1 MNDHKRPFASDGER
15 PEALIRMDDALI
27 GALIDLYSRDN
38 HLHYFFLGAGGG
50 DFGGAEGR

>member
-15 PEALIRMDDALI
+15 PEAVIRMDDALI
-27 GALIDLYSRDN
+27 GALIHLYSRDN

>member
-1 MNDHKRPFASDGER
+1 MSDSDSA
-15 PEALIRMDDALI
+15 ALRVDDALI
-27 GALIDLYSRDN
+27 GGLIYLYSQDN